1 MCSNVSQRSLLG
13 PSHLQSHTATLSPTN
28 ILCFPLYHCLVLLQ
42 YKLYKGK
49 AYWVC
54 SLLHS
59 WSLEEY
65 LEHSR
70 HSINTTLNEHMNE
83 VVRQTRPETASLR
96 SKDSF
101 SLVRQGRWYY
111 WQRSGT
117 LDRWNKFFYGRCQV
131 RFWTQKHL
139 KYTWINQVVI
149 YYKQLE
155 NWWFKRSHLVNHLT
169 LSLFPNL

>member
-1 MCSNVSQRSLLG
+1 MSLSEAFWGHPTYNHTLLHCLQLIYYVS
-13 PSHLQSHTATLSPTN
+13 HFIT
-28 ILCFPLYHCLVLLQ
+28 CLVLLQ

-49 AYWVC
+49 AYRVC
-54 SLLHS
+54 SLLRS

-83 VVRQTRPETASLR
+83 VARQTRPETASLR

-101 SLVRQGRWYY
+101 NLVRQGRWYY
-111 WQRSGT
+111 WQQSGT
-117 LDRWNKFFYGRCQV
+117 LDRWNKFFYERCQV

-139 KYTWINQVVI
+139 KYKWTNPVAI
-149 YYKQLE
+149 YYKAAG
-155 NWWFKRSHLVNHLT
+155 KLVI
-169 LSLFPNL
+169 